1 MSRMWWVRGRN
12 ALLRRRRHVLV
23 LAVLAGGALWMTV
36 QAWRSEQR
44 DGQTFLGDLYLNIG
58 AALIMTL
65 LTYLVLNPLFRE
77 LQTATI
83 IEHPRLDRDALIQR
97 VGQSREIV
105 AILETFTS
113 MLEGPYTTRFLVALR
128 FALAN
133 GAVVKVLLL
142 DPDSPAVRLR
152 AEELRRADTAL
163 AINNNLYHFGKLQ
176 QQLTPA
182 ARSRLQ
188 VRLYA
193 TAPSVQMYRWDH
205 KAFISFFPV
214 TGKTFDAQQLEAF
227 VSTPLGEF
235 VEDRFTELWET
246 APLPDLDACLTLR
259 VCLWHSGTELESC
272 EARYVRV
279 DGTWFI
285 SGADLVRN
293 VARHGLSGLSVVLDR
308 PEVAGEAFTLGEA
321 DELEPPEV
329 YHRALQLFRAK
340 YGLDAGE
347 DTENQVIFNLV
358 TTTTLSRQRA

>member
-1 MSRMWWVRGRN
+1 MSRMWWARGRN

-23 LAVLAGGALWMTV
+23 LAALAGGALWMIV
-36 QAWRSEQR
+36 QAWQSAQR
-44 DGQTFLGDLYLNIG
+44 DGQTFRGDLYLNIG

-97 VGQSREIV
+97 VAQSREAV
-105 AILETFTS
+105 AILETWTS
-113 MLEGPYTTRFLVALR
+113 MLEGPYTSRFLSALR

-133 GAVVKVLLL
+133 GATVKVLLL

-152 AEELRRADTAL
+152 AEELRRADA
-163 AINNNLYHFGKLQ
+163 AIAIMNNLYHFGRLQ

-182 ARSRLQ
+182 ARARLQ
-188 VRLYA
+188 VRIYG

-214 TGKTFDAQQLEAF
+214 HGKTFDAQQLEAF

-235 VEDRFTELWET
+235 VDDRFTELWET
-246 APLPDLDACLTLR
+246 APVRDLDACLTLS
-259 VCLWHSGTELESC
+259 VCLWHGGRELESC
-272 EARYVRV
+272 DARYVRV
-279 DGTWFI
+279 DGTWYI
-285 SGADLVRN
+285 AGVDLVRN
-293 VARHGLSGLSVVLDR
+293 VARHGLAGLSVVLDR
-308 PEVAGEAFTLGEA
+308 PEVAGQAFALGEA
-321 DELEPPEV
+321 DELQPEV

-340 YGLDAGE
+340 YGLDARD

-358 TTTTLSRQRA
+358 PATTLTRQRT

>member
-1 MSRMWWVRGRN
+1 MSRMWWIRGRN
-12 ALLRRRRHVLV
+12 ALHRRRRHVLV
-23 LAVLAGGALWMTV
+23 LAALAGGALWMIV
-36 QAWRSEQR
+36 QAWRSERR
-44 DGQTFLGDLYLNIG
+44 DGQTFLGDLYLNVG
-58 AALIMTL
+58 AALVMTL

-97 VGQSREIV
+97 VAQSREIV

-113 MLEGPYTTRFLVALR
+113 MLEGPYTPRFLAALR
-128 FALAN
+128 SALAN
-133 GAVVKVLLL
+133 GATVKVLLL

-152 AEELRRADTAL
+152 AAELRRADTAI
-163 AINNNLYHFGKLQ
+163 AIMNNLYHFGRLQ
-176 QQLTPA
+176 QQLAPA

-188 VRLYA
+188 VRTYV

-235 VEDRFTELWET
+235 VDDRFTELWET
-246 APLPDLDACLTLR
+246 APVDDLDACLAVD
-259 VCLWHSGTELESC
+259 VCLRRGAVELESC

-279 DGTWFI
+279 DGTWYI
-285 SGADLVRN
+285 AGADLVRN
-293 VARHGLSGLSVVLDR
+293 VARHGLAGLTVVLDR
-308 PEVAGEAFTLGEA
+308 PEAGGQAYALGEA
-321 DELEPPEV
+321 DELEPEV

-340 YGLDAGE
+340 YGLDTRD

-358 TTTTLSRQRA
+358 PAATLTPRLA